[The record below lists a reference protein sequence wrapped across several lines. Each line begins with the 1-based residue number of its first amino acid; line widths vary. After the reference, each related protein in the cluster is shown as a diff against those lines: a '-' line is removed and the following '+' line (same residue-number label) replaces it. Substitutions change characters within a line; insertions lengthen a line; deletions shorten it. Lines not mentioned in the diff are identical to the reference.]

1 MLAVN
6 DALDILKTYNI
17 YSKRFEPTIYQNNN
31 QVGICLDLKDSLFG
45 YLTRAFIFQGTE
57 DLNNFLAAFFWYK
70 NNHQKYNIKLTL
82 DTYDTKTPKIIYL
95 YNNQAIAK
103 ENMLN
108 IESYLEEK
116 KENQEKDLEK
126 EYYLK
131 CVEELT
137 NYLINFKQMKENIKL
152 EKNRLKTEEND
163 LKFALLTELTIY
175 YGKEKP
181 LTKKDITL
189 ESPSLLDN
197 SLLLENLK
205 NIKTKNLPEIKDY
218 LNALVNN
225 IKVEE
230 LDEKNLVNIYSNS
243 VYKYNIDILRKQ
255 IDFVKSKINAEK
267 NFNVKGSKLHNID
280 AELRS
285 FLKTNVAPTK
295 IEIFLI
301 DNQSKINEKFQKITD
316 LKDACEII
324 TGHKVTMGSITEE
337 KRKEKIDIDNI
348 LLNNFNELE
357 KNKRNNL
364 ILYHSIYKPIC
375 NYIINHNYPDKNEI
389 IANFD
394 FNHYYQELEEIVYNE
409 NNSHYLINFFSHI
422 NFKDLNSY
430 LDSIINICQ
439 DIENTKFHLPD
450 TINLFAIS
458 DNNKYK
464 QLNKLPNKNT
474 KYLITTN
481 HDLLFIPTK
490 LIIDWDT
497 KEINLEQDPIYY
509 TSENIIEDLETITLV
524 KYNKSNI
531 EKDGIIIT
539 TDLIKD
545 YTTTFNQSHLE
556 GGN

>member
-17 YSKRFEPTIYQNNN
+17 HSRKFEPTIYQNSNE
-31 QVGICLDLKDSLFG
+31 VGICLDIKDSLFG
-45 YLTRAFIFQGTE
+45 YLTRAFIFQGKE

-82 DTYDTKTPKIIYL
+82 DKYDTKTPNIVYL
-95 YNNQAIAK
+95 YNNQAITK

-108 IESYLEEK
+108 MDKYLEEK

-152 EKNRLKTEEND
+152 EKNKLKTEEND
-163 LKFALLTELTIY
+163 LKYSLLTELTTY
-175 YGKEKP
+175 YGKEKT
-181 LTKKDITL
+181 LTKKEITL
-189 ESPSLLDN
+189 ESPSLIDN
-197 SLLLENLK
+197 TLLLENLK
-205 NIKTKNLPEIKDY
+205 NIKTKSLSEIKDY

-243 VYKYNIDILRKQ
+243 VYKYNIDILKKQ

-267 NFNVKGSKLHNID
+267 NFNVKGSKIHNID

-301 DNQSKINEKFQKITD
+301 DNQNKITEKFQKITD
-316 LKDACEII
+316 IKNACEII
-324 TGHKVTMGSITEE
+324 TGHKVTMEALTEE
-337 KRKEKIDIDNI
+337 KAPEEIDIDNI
-348 LLNNFNELE
+348 LLNNFNELDQT
-357 KNKRNNL
+357 KRNNL

-389 IANFD
+389 ISNFD

-409 NNSHYLINFFSHI
+409 NNNHYLINYFSHL

-464 QLNKLPNKNT
+464 QLNKLPNKSS

-490 LIIDWDT
+490 LIIDWET
-497 KEINLEQDPIYY
+497 KEIRLEQDPLYY
-509 TSENIIEDLETITLV
+509 TNENFIEDLENVTLT
-524 KYNKSNI
+524 KYNKTNI
-531 EKDGIIIT
+531 EKDDIIIT
-539 TDLIKD
+539 TDLIED
-545 YTTTFNQSHLE
+545 YSTTLRKSHLE

>member
-1 MLAVN
+1 MLAVK

-17 YSKRFEPTIYQNNN
+17 HSKRFEPTIYQNNN

-82 DTYDTKTPKIIYL
+82 DAYDTKTPKIIYL
-95 YNNQAIAK
+95 YNDQTITK

-116 KENQEKDLEK
+116 KETLAQDQEK

-131 CVEELT
+131 CIEELT

-152 EKNRLKTEEND
+152 EKNKLKTEEND
-163 LKFALLTELTIY
+163 LKFVLLTELTIY

-181 LTKKDITL
+181 LTKKAITL
-189 ESPSLLDN
+189 ESPSTINN

-205 NIKTKNLPEIKDY
+205 NIKTKTIQEIKDY
-218 LNALVNN
+218 LNTLVNN
-225 IKVEE
+225 IKAEE

-243 VYKYNIDILRKQ
+243 VYNYNIDILKKQ

-280 AELRS
+280 AELKS
-285 FLKTNVAPTK
+285 FLKTNIAPTK
-295 IEIFLI
+295 LDIFLV
-301 DNQSKINEKFQKITD
+301 DNKNKILEKFQKITD
-316 LKDACEII
+316 IKMACEII
-324 TGHKVTMGSITEE
+324 TGHKIATTPFIQEE
-337 KRKEKIDIDNI
+337 TKEKTDVETI
-348 LLNNFNELE
+348 LRNNFNELT
-357 KNKRNNL
+357 KDKKSNL

-389 IANFD
+389 ITHFD
-394 FNHYYQELEEIVYNE
+394 FNHYYEELEEIIYNE
-409 NNSHYLINFFSHI
+409 NNNHYLINFFSHI

-439 DIENTKFHLPD
+439 DVENTKFHLPH

-458 DNNKYK
+458 NNNKYK

-474 KYLITTN
+474 KYLITTD
-481 HDLLFIPTK
+481 HDLLFIPSK

-497 KEINLEQDPIYY
+497 KEMSQENDAVYY
-509 TSENIIEDLETITLV
+509 TNENIIEDLETITLI
-524 KYNKSNI
+524 KYNKSHK
-531 EKDGIIIT
+531 EKNDIIIT
-539 TDLIKD
+539 TDLIED
-545 YTTTFNQSHLE
+545 YRTVLSKSHLE